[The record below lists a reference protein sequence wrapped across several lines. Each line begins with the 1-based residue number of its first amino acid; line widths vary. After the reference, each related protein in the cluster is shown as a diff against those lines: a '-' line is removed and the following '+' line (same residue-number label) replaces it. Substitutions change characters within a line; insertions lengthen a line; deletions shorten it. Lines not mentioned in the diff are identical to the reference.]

1 MLDTEQTNTSDNT
14 AHTVDPAEVEKFTK
28 MAASW
33 WDPKGDFKPLH
44 KLNPTRMRFIT
55 ESIAAHF
62 ERDLDQPL
70 PFEGLRIL
78 DVGCG
83 GGLVCEPLARL
94 GAQVTGVDATPAN
107 IPVAQIHAEQMGLEI
122 DYRVATVAE
131 LVQAGERFDV
141 VLALE
146 IIEHVN
152 DPPAFVTD
160 VTGARAEGGQVFM
173 STFNKTLRS
182 FALGI
187 VAAEYVLQWL
197 PKGTHDWRRFVPP
210 AEMFRMIEQQGL
222 RPDRIKGFMFNPL
235 LDKWMLTDDTGVSY
249 IACFKAPTDR
259 PPTAPEFAL

>member
-1 MLDTEQTNTSDNT
+1 MLDTEQMNTNTG
-14 AHTVDPAEVEKFTK
+14 HTVDPAEVEKFTK

-33 WDPKGDFKPLH
+33 WDPHGDFRPLH
-44 KLNPTRMRFIT
+44 KLNPTRIRFLT
-55 ESIAAHF
+55 EQIAKHF
-62 ERDLDQPL
+62 ERDLDARK
-70 PFEGLRIL
+70 PFDGLKIL

-107 IPVAQIHAEQMGLEI
+107 IPVAQIHAEQMGLDI
-122 DYRVATVAE
+122 DYRVATVAD
-131 LVQAGERFDV
+131 LVEAGERYDA

-152 DPPAFVTD
+152 DPPAFVAD
-160 VTGARAEGGQVFM
+160 VTGARANGGLVFM
-173 STFNKTLRS
+173 STFNKTIRS

-197 PKGTHDWRRFVPP
+197 PKGTHDWNRFVTP
-210 AEMFRMIEQQGL
+210 AEMFKMVEDNGL
-222 RPDRIKGFMFNPL
+222 RPQQIKGFMFNPL

-249 IACFKAPTDR
+249 IASFKSPLEH

>member
-1 MLDTEQTNTSDNT
+1 MLDTEQTSTNTG
-14 AHTVDPAEVEKFTK
+14 HTIDPAEVEKFTK

-33 WDPKGDFKPLH
+33 WDPQGDFRPLH
-44 KLNPTRMRFIT
+44 KLNPTRIRFLT
-55 ESIAAHF
+55 QQVAKHF
-62 ERDLDQPL
+62 DRDLNSAL
-70 PFEGLRIL
+70 PFAGLRIL

-94 GAQVTGVDATPAN
+94 GAEVTGVDATPAN
-107 IPVAQIHAEQMGLEI
+107 IPVAQIHAEQMGLDI
-122 DYRVATVAE
+122 DYRVATVAD
-131 LVQAGERFDV
+131 LVEAGDRFDA

-152 DPPAFVTD
+152 DPATFVAD
-160 VTGARAEGGQVFM
+160 VVGARADGGVVFM

-210 AEMFRMIEQQGL
+210 SEMFKMVEDNGL
-222 RPDRIKGFMFNPL
+222 RPERIKGFMFNPL

-249 IACFKAPTDR
+249 IACFKSPVDQ
-259 PPTAPEFAL
+259 PPVEPEFAL